1 MQKYFNIFLEFNHKV
16 FYSFKDVKKVA
27 EMGAIEKVMISSKV
41 FELSDEDQVISLLD
55 GIEKF
60 NGQIYLLDSSTEVG
74 KQIDAVGGIIASLRY
89 PVYNVD

>member
-1 MQKYFNIFLEFNHKV
+1 
-16 FYSFKDVKKVA
+16 
-27 EMGAIEKVMISSKV
+27 MGAIEKVMISSKV

-60 NGQIYLLDSSTEVG
+60 NGQIHLLDSSTEVG
-74 KQIDAVGGIIASLRY
+74 KQIDSVGGIIASLRY